1 MEQETQYI
9 ADQERTIQV
18 LQAGKHKQLYF
29 AERSEVSAT
38 LEFRDQKNLI
48 LGMENRVV
56 RQRLDGLSQEHM
68 IKHLEQDVLEREIT
82 RLRTLCQLHQHQ
94 NSKHRR
100 NKTCD
105 LDPQFASFS
114 IKNQEADPG
123 TGSVGGSA
131 IILI

>member
-18 LQAGKHKQLYF
+18 LQA
-29 AERSEVSAT
+29 ERSEVSAA
-38 LEFRDQKNLI
+38 LGFRDPKNLI
-48 LGMENRVV
+48 LGMENRVL